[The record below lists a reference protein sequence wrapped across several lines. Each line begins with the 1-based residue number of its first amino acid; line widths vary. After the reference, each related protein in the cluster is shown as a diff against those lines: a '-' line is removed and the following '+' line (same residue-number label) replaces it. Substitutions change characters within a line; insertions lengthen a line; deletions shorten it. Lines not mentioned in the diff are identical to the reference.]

1 MTAVREAF
9 VLPLTFLTVVL
20 IGGIH
25 FSTPVT
31 IEPPT
36 LFSLVLASLVLGVL
50 VQTGTLDP
58 ARLMQTG
65 RSALANVNGLV
76 VLITVFLAT
85 AQVLSMMTPAS
96 GLPALALSVFFLIAI
111 LQLLAAGVDRIRF
124 LRVWAVT
131 LLSSFTI
138 KFILLAALTG
148 PADRPLARALQ
159 VLVEGL
165 TLGAFSQPLEPPS
178 SGYLAFVTLG
188 LYLFGLALLPGMTRT
203 ALVRRAAD

>member
-1 MTAVREAF
+1 VTPLREAV
-9 VLPLTFLTVVL
+9 VLPVTFLTVVL
-20 IGGIH
+20 CGGVH
-25 FSTPVT
+25 LTSPVA

-58 ARLMQTG
+58 VRLMHSG
-65 RSALANVNGLV
+65 RSPLANVNGLV
-76 VLITVFLAT
+76 VLVTAFLAT

-96 GLPALALSVFFLIAI
+96 GLPALALSLFFLIAI

-138 KFILLAALTG
+138 KFIVLTALTG

-165 TLGAFSQPLEPPS
+165 TLGAFSQPPEPAS
-178 SGYLAFVTLG
+178 SGYLAFATLG
-188 LYLFGLALLPGMTRT
+188 LYLFGLALLPAMQRA
-203 ALVRRAAD
+203 ALVRRH

>member
-1 MTAVREAF
+1 M
-9 VLPLTFLTVVL
+9 
-20 IGGIH
+20 H
-25 FSTPVT
+25 S
-31 IEPPT
+31 
-36 LFSLVLASLVLGVL
+36 
-50 VQTGTLDP
+50 
-58 ARLMQTG
+58 G
-65 RSALANVNGLV
+65 RSPLANVNGLV

-96 GLPALALSVFFLIAI
+96 GLPALALSLFFLIAI

-138 KFILLAALTG
+138 KFILLTALTG

-165 TLGAFSQPLEPPS
+165 TLGAFSQP
-178 SGYLAFVTLG
+178 
-188 LYLFGLALLPGMTRT
+188 
-203 ALVRRAAD
+203 RRAAPRPAIWHSPRSASTSSVSPSCPGCNAPRSCGVISYKSRGSGHPAPCWYSYVSFRRSVRCVFSAP

>member
-1 MTAVREAF
+1 VTAVREAF

-25 FSTPVT
+25 LNSPVS
-31 IEPPT
+31 IEAPT
-36 LFSLVLASLVLGVL
+36 LFSLVLASLLLGVL

-58 ARLMQTG
+58 ARLM
-65 RSALANVNGLV
+65 RSDRSPLANVNGLV
-76 VLITVFLAT
+76 VLIAAFMAT
-85 AQVLSMMTPAS
+85 AQVLSLMTPAS
-96 GLPALALSVFFLIAI
+96 GLPSLALNLFFLIAI
-111 LQLLAAGVDRIRF
+111 LQLLAANVDRVRF

-138 KFILLAALTG
+138 KFVLLTALSG

-165 TLGAFSQPLEPPS
+165 TLGAFSQPVEPAS
-178 SGYLAFVTLG
+178 SGYLAFATLA
-188 LYLFGLALLPGMTRT
+188 LYLFGLALLPGMQRA
-203 ALVRRAAD
+203 ALVRRH